1 MNLIE
6 TRKHSWLSAYQG
18 RSHFLLNKYTLRI
31 KDPEIEAELTK
42 RRIERFHSLIVPTTI
57 ILSVGTIFFW
67 LGDFMTGTENLKV
80 FCYFIPFWLP
90 QLYWVLCSKFK
101 PKLAPYYSFLL
112 LFLNLLSIT
121 LGYWGMLPT
130 WLKIARPD
138 LEDDGVY
145 F

>member
-1 MNLIE
+1 MNIIRN
-6 TRKHSWLSAYQG
+6 RKRGWLGAYQA

-31 KDPEIEAELTK
+31 KDPEIENELTK
-42 RRIERFHSLIVPTTI
+42 RRIERFQTLLVPVSI
-57 ILSVGTIFFW
+57 ILTSGTVVFG
-67 LGDFMTGTENLKV
+67 LGDAMTGSENLKV
-80 FCYFIPFWLP
+80 FCYFLPFWIP
-90 QLYWVLCSKFK
+90 QLYWVLCGKFK

-112 LFLNLLSIT
+112 LFLNLLTIT